1 MITFTDPADYARDGE
16 QIIAEAG
23 QVLVNEVS
31 AEVGSS
37 PKGQSRHVGYF

>member
-1 MITFTDPADYARDGE
+1 MLTFADPADYARDGE

-23 QVLVNEVS
+23 QVLVNEVTD
-31 AEVGSS
+31 EVGTS